1 MLIRRTRATTRTQRL
16 TRTWLASLAAATLLL
31 SACAGGSRNESGT
44 AASGGATG
52 GAQTLPLVMRATGP
66 TFTDLTT
73 LVIVA
78 QNYWE
83 KVGLQVDFQFIT
95 ASNAATATQALI
107 ARQMDVASGGTGSFY
122 TAYAEGKT
130 DLVGLGTVNPSI
142 TFGLAVNND
151 TAKQLAA
158 KGVTP
163 SSPVEQRVQALKGL
177 QIAASPQG
185 STGLKYTRIML
196 STYGVDPDKDV
207 TIVPNADN
215 AAQVA
220 ATKQGRTNAFAN
232 SFPNTN
238 LPEADGWGLLWL
250 NWAKDLPSILPLA
263 AHEYYTTRTWL
274 NKNQET
280 AQRLMKAVALALADL
295 QNPTAD
301 LKKKVQALEGFKDL
315 NPKAFDQGWELS
327 VEAYK
332 GASPVT
338 TQKMVDNQLG
348 LVNYGREAKFTA
360 TVEQLY
366 DLKAAK
372 AATS

>member
-1 MLIRRTRATTRTQRL
+1 
-16 TRTWLASLAAATLLL
+16 
-31 SACAGGSRNESGT
+31 
-44 AASGGATG
+44 
-52 GAQTLPLVMRATGP
+52 MRATGP

-83 KVGLQVDFQFIT
+83 KVGLQPDFQFIT

-163 SSPVEQRVQALKGL
+163 SSPIEQRVQALKGL

-220 ATKQGRTNAFAN
+220 ATGGRR
-232 SFPNTN
+232 
-238 LPEADGWGLLWL
+238 LG
-250 NWAKDLPSILPLA
+250 PSLA
-263 AHEYYTTRTWL
+263 EL
-274 NKNQET
+274 GEGP
-280 AQRLMKAVALALADL
+280 ALDSAA
-295 QNPTAD
+295 
-301 LKKKVQALEGFKDL
+301 
-315 NPKAFDQGWELS
+315 
-327 VEAYK
+327 
-332 GASPVT
+332 
-338 TQKMVDNQLG
+338 
-348 LVNYGREAKFTA
+348 GR
-360 TVEQLY
+360 
-366 DLKAAK
+366 
-372 AATS
+372 S